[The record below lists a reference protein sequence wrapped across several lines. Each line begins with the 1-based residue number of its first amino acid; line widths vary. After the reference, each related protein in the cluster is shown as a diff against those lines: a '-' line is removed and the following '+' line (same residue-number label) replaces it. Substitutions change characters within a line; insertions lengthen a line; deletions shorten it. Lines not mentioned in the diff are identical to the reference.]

1 MKLEGIHFYGWGGGG
16 IANDRPYMYET
27 HFPLYVHFDAF
38 ESPGIYRINMPRL
51 VYQYFIN
58 IILVNKYSL
67 SSVCIFT

>member
-1 MKLEGIHFYGWGGGG
+1 MKLEGFIVMGGGG
-16 IANDRPYMYET
+16 GESLMIGTMYET

-51 VYQYFIN
+51 VYQYGIN